1 MAGYTPPKIEDA
13 PKSFIGV
20 GTRELVIAAA
30 GIILAVLVYLSD
42 IFAPLKIGLAIICA
56 GIGIGIAFGRDP
68 KTGRKFEEMI
78 TQILMFYGRDKFHQK
93 GIDHVE
99 KYDYSERKPEKPKKE
114 PKRNMTTANE
124 SLKSQR
130 KNPKRCFI
138 CVRSTSPFH
147 TFFSFGRSHFS
158 VSSSPISG
166 EEVSGRICSVTTR
179 TGAEL
184 WTCPVC
190 CRC

>member
-30 GIILAVLVYLSD
+30 GVILAVLVYLSD
-42 IFAPLKIGLAIICA
+42 MFAPLKIGLAIICA
-56 GIGIGIAFGRDP
+56 GIGVGIAFGRDP

-78 TQILMFYGRDKFHQK
+78 AQILMFYGRDKFHQK

-114 PKRNMTTANE
+114 PKALVHMR
-124 SLKSQR
+124 
-130 KNPKRCFI
+130 
-138 CVRSTSPFH
+138 
-147 TFFSFGRSHFS
+147 
-158 VSSSPISG
+158 PIDLT
-166 EEVSGRICSVTTR
+166 V
-179 TGAEL
+179 
-184 WTCPVC
+184 
-190 CRC
+190 

>member
-1 MAGYTPPKIEDA
+1 MLVFRAYFCESRKNMAGYTPPKIEDA

-30 GIILAVLVYLSD
+30 GVILAVLVYLSD

-56 GIGIGIAFGRDP
+56 GIGVGIAFGRDP

-78 TQILMFYGRDKFHQK
+78 AQILMFYGRDKFHQK

-114 PKRNMTTANE
+114 PRALFHMRPIDLTVSYVLQLCSIAFLGVLITYLWGGGLQGDLFRYNAN
-124 SLKSQR
+124 R
-130 KNPKRCFI
+130 
-138 CVRSTSPFH
+138 
-147 TFFSFGRSHFS
+147 G
-158 VSSSPISG
+158 
-166 EEVSGRICSVTTR
+166 
-179 TGAEL
+179 
-184 WTCPVC
+184 
-190 CRC
+190 